1 MLDLHGIANVAIEL
15 EPDSPLMPE
24 HLEAVEG
31 EFTAFLIN
39 LGETSQDVLY
49 DADLIGAYC
58 RERGLF

>member
-1 MLDLHGIANVAIEL
+1 
-15 EPDSPLMPE
+15 MPE

-39 LGETSQDVLY
+39 LGETSQGVLY
-49 DADLIGAYC
+49 DADLIGAYR